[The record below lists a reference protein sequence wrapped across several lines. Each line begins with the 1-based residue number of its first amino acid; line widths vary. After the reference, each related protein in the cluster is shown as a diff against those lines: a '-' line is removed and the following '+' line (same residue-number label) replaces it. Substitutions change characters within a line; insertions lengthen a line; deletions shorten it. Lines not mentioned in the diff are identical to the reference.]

1 MTAPDHTSL
10 CRKTI
15 LRERGYPY
23 MTRYFHRD
31 LTHPQLCVVV
41 YDAVNVLASFAVFFA
56 ASELTLKR

>member
-31 LTHPQLCVVV
+31 LTHPLLFISGHDLVNGCV
-41 YDAVNVLASFAVFFA
+41 SFRVFFA
-56 ASELTLKR
+56 ASELALKR